1 MKEQLVATGNL
12 QACDA
17 VAKQLSRKSVTD
29 TTKEKPVTK
38 QMLKEMWHWDETL
51 VCTLFAPSC
60 SICTRRVSALF
71 FSHVPLSLHH
81 ALDFSSKYNDREHVE
96 MGSSERKGL
105 QTPNQPSRVHRH

>member
-60 SICTRRVSALF
+60 FICTRRVSALF

-81 ALDFSSKYNDREHVE
+81 ALDFFV
-96 MGSSERKGL
+96 
-105 QTPNQPSRVHRH
+105 